1 MSVQTGFRTNFET
14 AINQGSYSSLAVTGV
29 KSKLVDWEIG
39 RHDPKKTTKR
49 VSLVNAIFMKMC
61 QFE

>member
-14 AINQGSYSSLAVTGV
+14 AINQVSYSSLAVTGV
-29 KSKLVDWEIG
+29 QSKLVDWETG
-39 RHDPKKTTKR
+39 RHDPKTTTKR
-49 VSLVNAIFMKMC
+49 VNAIFTNTC